1 VNNVRIITLYKL
13 HNKLSCV
20 SSASSHAVLQV
31 LHGQNAWDRHVERV
45 ESCRVETRRAKWNLS
60 QWERAAQ
67 RNPFRTARL
76 VSSCVRQC

>member
-20 SSASSHAVLQV
+20 SSASSHAVRQV

-45 ESCRVETRRAKWNLS
+45 ESCRVETSQVEFEPMGEGFAKKSLQNCTLGV
-60 QWERAAQ
+60 ELRKA
-67 RNPFRTARL
+67 
-76 VSSCVRQC
+76 V